1 MLSIAEILHTTH
13 GMRFTF
19 YSQGQGME
27 TLGNYLRE
35 ERQKQGKTLEHIV
48 QQTRIS
54 RTTLQAIE
62 DDQYEQLPPASYLR
76 GFLKLYAHELDL
88 NVEDLLALLPTRT
101 AKQNNLAL
109 PKAPD
114 LETQKKPLLK
124 IFLVV
129 GILCIACIWAWQMFF
144 GLAPVSQEI
153 PVKIVSPRPT
163 VPDATSEHPEP
174 PGTAENQLN
183 STPETSESIA
193 LPETTSEAKP
203 ADEIKPEEIPPVVP
217 ERFKVKFI
225 ARGIVW
231 MKLQADDADI
241 VDITLRNK
249 ERYSISATQRLT
261 VRLGNPALIDIFYN
275 DTLVPLHGKPGIPL
289 DIIFP
294 DFVQQAPSEAE

>member
-1 MLSIAEILHTTH
+1 
-13 GMRFTF
+13 
-19 YSQGQGME
+19 
-27 TLGNYLRE
+27 
-35 ERQKQGKTLEHIV
+35 
-48 QQTRIS
+48 
-54 RTTLQAIE
+54 
-62 DDQYEQLPPASYLR
+62 
-76 GFLKLYAHELDL
+76 
-88 NVEDLLALLPTRT
+88 VEDLLALLPTLT
-101 AKQNNLAL
+101 AGKNSLSL

-114 LETQKKPLLK
+114 IETPKKPLLK

-153 PVKIVSPRPT
+153 PVKIVSPRPAL
-163 VPDATSEHPEP
+163 PDATSEPPEL
-174 PGTAENQLN
+174 PGTEENQLN
-183 STPETSESIA
+183 SAPATSESIA
-193 LPETTSEAKP
+193 LPKTASEAKP
-203 ADEIKPEEIPPVVP
+203 ADEVKQEEPPPVVP

-249 ERYSISATQRLT
+249 ERYSASATQQLT

-275 DTLVPLHGKPGIPL
+275 DTLVPLPGKPGIPL
-289 DIIFP
+289 DIVFP